1 MPSQN
6 LPANGTSVSKAGS
19 GQNGEIPGSRK
30 FSGPGIDKGI
40 GRAGLRRATRE
51 TLERLAR
58 RGDDRAAGRRR
69 RIRSILM

>member
-40 GRAGLRRATRE
+40 GRAGQRRTARG
-51 TLERLAR
+51 TLKWQAR
-58 RGDDRAAGRRR
+58 RRNDRTAG
-69 RIRSILM
+69 I